1 MINEKSTK
9 AEVLAAVGQDGHA
22 LRYASDAL
30 KADRDVVL
38 EAVSQNGEALYYASD
53 ALKADRGFML
63 EAGQRD
69 PWVLGFYNKET
80 KQ

>member
-9 AEVLAAVGQDGHA
+9 AEVLAAVGRDGLL

-38 EAVSQNGEALYYASD
+38 AAVSQNGEALYYASD
-53 ALKADRGFML
+53 ALKADRDFML

-69 PWVLGFYNKET
+69 PWVLGFYNKEV